1 MDKVRTSYRASAWL
15 IALQEAP
22 DDADLRAAFA
32 LWLEQDPAHRQDW
45 REMLHT
51 HALMGLI
58 EPAHAEQWE
67 HWTQSKPAPRHGL
80 PPWRWAAVAAMAACV
95 MLAFAPQAMLRW
107 RSSVSTATAEQRLV
121 ALRDGSRVRLAP
133 ESAIAIDEA
142 SGERHIRLLKGE
154 AFFEVAH
161 DARHPFRVSA
171 RGTEAVDIGTAF
183 DLRLT
188 AHGAALEVREGE
200 VRVNHAHGA
209 SPVHAGG
216 WLHLGDDGVLA
227 QGQRP
232 ATQIGAWQD
241 GQIIARDQPV
251 SDVVD
256 AITPYFH
263 GIVLLRGA
271 SLRRQPLTGV
281 YRAADPVGA
290 LRAVAEGQGAR
301 FYQIT
306 PWVLVIAGD

>member
-1 MDKVRTSYRASAWL
+1 MDKARTPRRASAWL

-22 DDADLRAAFA
+22 DDADLRAALT

-45 REMLHT
+45 QEMLRT
-51 HALMGLI
+51 HALMGLMA
-58 EPAHAEQWE
+58 PAHAEQWANWAE
-67 HWTQSKPAPRHGL
+67 SRPAPRRHL
-80 PPWRWAAVAAMAACV
+80 PSWRWGAAGALAACL
-95 MLAFAPQAMLRW
+95 MLAFAPQAMLLW
-107 RSSVSTATAEQRLV
+107 RSSVSTTTAEQRLV

-154 AFFEVAH
+154 AFFEVVH

-171 RGTEAVDIGTAF
+171 KGMEAMDVGTAF

-188 AHGAALEVREGE
+188 AHGTALEVREGE
-200 VRVNHAHGA
+200 VQANHVHGSSA
-209 SPVHAGG
+209 VRAGG
-216 WLHLGDDGVLA
+216 WLHLGDDGGLA

-256 AITPYFH
+256 AIRPYFH
-263 GIVLLRGA
+263 GFVMLRGA
-271 SLRRQPLTGV
+271 SLPQQPLTGV

-290 LRAVAEGQGAR
+290 LRAVAEGQHAR